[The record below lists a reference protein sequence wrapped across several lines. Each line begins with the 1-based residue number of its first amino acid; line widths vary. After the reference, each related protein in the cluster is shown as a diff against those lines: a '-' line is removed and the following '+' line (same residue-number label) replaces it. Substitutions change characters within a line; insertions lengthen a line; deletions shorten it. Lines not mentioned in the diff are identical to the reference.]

1 MAGHVPEPP
10 VLKTT
15 PDFDVA
21 VVGGGIVGMATA
33 SALLSAADRRRPS
46 LVVLEAEDRLAAHQS
61 GRNSGV
67 IHSGLPYAPGSLKAR
82 LATAG
87 RERMYRF
94 CAEEEVPHRRCGKLV
109 VAVEE
114 AELPRLDELER
125 RGRANGLTELT
136 RLGAE
141 ALREREPHAAG
152 LAALHVGET
161 GVVDFAEV
169 VRALGRR
176 VRAADGEVR
185 TGSRVLAVRRET
197 GNGGAP
203 PRWVLETRAGAVR
216 ATWLVNCA
224 GLQSDRV
231 ARLAGHRPE
240 VRIVP
245 FRGDYYELVAQ
256 RRDLVRGPLY
266 PVADPELPFLGV
278 HFTPTVDGSVEVGP
292 NARPVASRH
301 GYRGEHAEL
310 GEVLRD
316 AAATLGWPGSWRL
329 WRRYWRLGVEEV
341 VRSASRAAFARAAAR
356 LVPELR
362 AADLVRGT
370 SGIRAQA
377 LDRDGRL
384 VDDFRFVFG
393 DREVHVLNAPSPAA
407 TASLAIGDEIA
418 RRVELD

>member
-1 MAGHVPEPP
+1 MARHDREPDP
-10 VLKTT
+10 LNAT
-15 PDFDVA
+15 PTFDVA
-21 VVGGGIVGMATA
+21 VIGGGIVGLATA
-33 SALLSAADRRRPS
+33 WALVNDPDRRRPS

-82 LATAG
+82 LATDG
-87 RERMYRF
+87 RERMVRF
-94 CAEEEVPHRRCGKLV
+94 CEEEEIPHQRCGKLV

-125 RGRANGLTELT
+125 RGRANGLRALT
-136 RLGAE
+136 RLDGDE
-141 ALREREPHAAG
+141 LREREPHAAG

-161 GVVDFAEV
+161 GIVDFAEV

-185 TGSRVLAVRRET
+185 TGSRVMAIRREA
-197 GNGGAP
+197 GGGGAP
-203 PRWVLETRAGAVR
+203 PRWVLETRAGEVR

-245 FRGDYYELVAQ
+245 FRGDYFELVAA
-256 RRDLVRGPLY
+256 RRHLVRGPLY
-266 PVADPELPFLGV
+266 PVADPALPFLGV

-292 NARPVASRH
+292 NARPVACRH
-301 GYRGEHAEL
+301 GYRGEGSGF
-310 GEVLRD
+310 GETLRD

-329 WRRYWRLGVEEV
+329 WAHYWRLGIDEV
-341 VRSASRAAFARAAAR
+341 VRSASRTAFARAAAR
-356 LVPELR
+356 LVPEVR
-362 AADLVRGT
+362 AADLVRGI

-407 TASLAIGDEIA
+407 TASLAIGAEIA
-418 RRVELD
+418 GYVETD